1 MSILNNAYMF
11 LLGLKMIQ
19 ILEAKFSITYQNSLK
34 CKYSLTSQFYFIKFF
49 WSVILILILKPYD
62 HIMYKI
68 CADGISRLF

>member
-49 WSVILILILKPYD
+49 
-62 HIMYKI
+62 
-68 CADGISRLF
+68 